1 MARVAQRGA
10 GCIEGTERAVSTPL
24 RPVALVVEDDPSQA
38 QPVIDLLKESSYQV
52 VAARDSRT
60 ALRLLEASENAPAL
74 AILDLELGFSPHDSS
89 EPILRELYRT
99 HPDCRVIVW
108 SAYLGQVRQVRALRR
123 ITAANPFMTPVEK
136 SEGLEFLLA
145 TVRQIMS
152 FRFGDLELKGA
163 LVFHTHR
170 ETGVR
175 SEIVN
180 GVAIKLMNEAQ
191 RGAPCHFNHL
201 STQLRAVRRLR
212 AQLALLG
219 STVSIQALGAWRY
232 QLIEIDDGELATLR
246 AKAEQQ
252 RARER
257 DYEENRRK
265 R

>member
-1 MARVAQRGA
+1 
-10 GCIEGTERAVSTPL
+10 
-24 RPVALVVEDDPSQA
+24 VALVVEDDPSQA

-108 SAYLGQVRQVRALRR
+108 SANLGQVRGQVRALRR
-123 ITAANPFMTPVEK
+123 ITAANPFMTPVAK

-145 TVRQIMS
+145 TVRQIMG
-152 FRFGDLELKGA
+152 FRVGDLELKGA
-163 LVFHTHR
+163 LVVHTHR

-180 GVAIKLMNEAQ
+180 GVAIKLMNAAQ
-191 RGAPCHFNHL
+191 RGAPCHFTNK
-201 STQLRAVRRLR
+201 STQTRALRRLR
-212 AQLALLG
+212 DQLALLG
-219 STVSIQALGAWRY
+219 STVTIQALREWRY
-232 QLIEIDDGELATLR
+232 RLIEIDDRELARLR
-246 AKAEQQ
+246 AEAEK
-252 RARER
+252 RMARER